1 MLLRRVFLPLFRPL
15 AGLQRAAVRRVLLKQ
30 IYFTGNEAAFLILL
44 IGFALGGIVVAMLH
58 GQYGQ
63 SQESSLRLLA
73 SLGFREISPLL
84 AAIILVA
91 RSSSAVASELAT
103 MQVHGE
109 IRSLYRMGIPLGA
122 YLIVPRVL
130 GMTIACIGLS
140 FYLAVAAQLGGAV
153 LGAGADVTY
162 QVIEFDRMLSLEQVL
177 TCLAKAALFGA
188 AASLLACYVGLRVGP
203 YVTDIPKASSR
214 SVVRGLSAVFV
225 LDFMW
230 SLWIS

>member
-1 MLLRRVFLPLFRPL
+1 MLRRLFSPVLDPLS
-15 AGLQRAAVRRVLLKQ
+15 GLRHAPARRVLLKQ
-30 IYFTGNEAAFLILL
+30 IYFTGNEAALL
-44 IGFALGGIVVAMLH
+44 VLLVGFALGGIVVAMLH

-63 SQESSLRLLA
+63 SQEAALRLLA
-73 SLGFREISPLL
+73 SLGFKEISPLL

-109 IRSLYRMGIPLGA
+109 IRSLYRMGIPLGG
-122 YLIVPRVL
+122 YLIMPRVL
-130 GMTIACIGLS
+130 GMTVACVGLS
-140 FYLAVAAQLGGAV
+140 FYLAVAAQLGGAL

-162 QVIEFDRMLSLEQVL
+162 QVSELDRMLTLEQVL
-177 TCLAKAALFGA
+177 TCMAKAALFGMGT
-188 AASLLACYVGLRVGP
+188 SLLACHVGLRVGP

-214 SVVRGLSAVFV
+214 AVVRGLSAIFV

-230 SLWIS
+230 SLWLS